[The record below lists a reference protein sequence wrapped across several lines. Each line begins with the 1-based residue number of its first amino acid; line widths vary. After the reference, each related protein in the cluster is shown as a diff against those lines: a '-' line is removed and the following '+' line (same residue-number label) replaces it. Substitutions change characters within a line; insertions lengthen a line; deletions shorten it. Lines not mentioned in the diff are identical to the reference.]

1 MAFELA
7 RRIKVL
13 PPYLFAELDRR
24 KREKIE
30 QGVDVIDLGVG
41 DPDLPTPEPIVEA
54 LKRAAEN
61 PENHRYPSY
70 VGMKAFREAVSKW
83 YKRRFDVELDPDREV
98 ITLIGSKEGIAHF
111 PLAFIEEG
119 DVVLCPDPA
128 YPVYRIGTVF
138 AGGEPFPMPLKEEN
152 DFLPD
157 LGSIPKEVLERA
169 KIVWVN
175 YPNNPT
181 SADATEDFYRDLIRW
196 AKKHNLIIASDNAY
210 SEIYTGERRPI
221 SILQLDGAKDVAIE
235 FHSLSKTY
243 NMTGWRIGMAVGNEE
258 LVKALGKV
266 KTNVDSGQFNAVQ
279 EAGIVAL
286 SMEDRELDKLRAT
299 YRERREVMTSALRK
313 LGLKP
318 FESDVTFYVWTK
330 VPEGYTS
337 AEFVGRLIDEAG
349 VVCTPGNG
357 FGDGGEGYFRISL
370 TVPTDRLVEAAKRIE
385 NLRLWSSTT

>member
-128 YPVYRIGTVF
+128 YPVYRIGTIF

>member
-7 RRIKVL
+7 RRLKVL

-24 KREKIE
+24 KQEKIE

-41 DPDLPTPEPIVEA
+41 DPDLPTPDPIVEA
-54 LKRAAEN
+54 LCQSARK

-70 VGMKAFREAVSKW
+70 VGMRAYREAVAGW
-83 YKRRFDVELDPDREV
+83 YKRRFDINLDPDREV
-98 ITLIGSKEGIAHF
+98 IALIGSKEGIAHF
-111 PLAFIEEG
+111 PLAFVDKG

-128 YPVYRIGTVF
+128 YPVYKIGTIF
-138 AGGEPFPMPLKEEN
+138 AGGEPYMMPLKEEN

-157 LGSIPKEVLERA
+157 LGSIPQDIVERA
-169 KIVWVN
+169 KIIWIN

-181 SADATEDFYRDLIRW
+181 SADATEDFYKDLIKW
-196 AKKHNLIIASDNAY
+196 AKKHNIIVASDNAY
-210 SEIYTGERRPI
+210 SEIYTGDRKPI
-221 SILQLDGAKDVAIE
+221 SILQIEGARDVAIE

-279 EAGIVAL
+279 EAAITAL
-286 SMEDRELDKLRAT
+286 NLPEEELDKLRAI
-299 YRERREVMTSALRK
+299 YRERRKVMTEALKK

-318 FESDVTFYVWTK
+318 LESDVTFYIWTR

-349 VVCTPGNG
+349 IVCTPGNG
-357 FGDGGEGYFRISL
+357 FGEAGEGYFRISL
-370 TVPTDRLVEAAKRIE
+370 TVPTERLLEAAKRIE
-385 NLRLWSSTT
+385 NLKL